1 MESPVKAPPVKARSQ
16 RGEVDQGGT
25 TSTEPHAQEP
35 PVQLPRAELPRA
47 VVTDSESVHSDGSD
61 WGASST
67 FSLSVLEQW
76 ELDEEVDME
85 PDGYAPLDR
94 RGWLTEVTGDGD
106 LMARLGFFHGLDD
119 LRTVYRN
126 RAYGLPT
133 GYAPDYRN
141 TFFFWDVVRA
151 MECQGRWRRR
161 GFQAEVIRHG
171 PVWGAG

>member
-25 TSTEPHAQEP
+25 TNTEPHAQEP

-67 FSLSVLEQW
+67 DPFSVLEQW

-94 RGWLTEVTGDGD
+94 RGWLTVVTGDGD
-106 LMARLGFFHGLDD
+106 LMVRLGFF
-119 LRTVYRN
+119 YRLS
-126 RAYGLPT
+126 AV
-133 GYAPDYRN
+133 YAPDYRN
-141 TFFFWDVVRA
+141 TFFFWDIVRA